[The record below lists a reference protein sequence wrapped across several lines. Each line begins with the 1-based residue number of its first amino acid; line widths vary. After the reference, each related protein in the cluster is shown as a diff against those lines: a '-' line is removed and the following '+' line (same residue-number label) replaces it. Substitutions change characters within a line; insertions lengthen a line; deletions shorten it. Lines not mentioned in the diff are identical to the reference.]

1 MLTVLGGLC
10 RGSAAIAAA
19 LLDGELPTVAE
30 SALLGDHTM
39 ALQTVQL
46 VEMLLIIGFDG
57 LVRSDMRVPAL
68 WHRFVFRVLHKSS

>member
-1 MLTVLGGLC
+1 M
-10 RGSAAIAAA
+10 AIATPAM
-19 LLDGELPTVAE
+19 LPKPTVAE

-57 LVRSDMRVPAL
+57 LVRSNLRVPAL
-68 WHRFVFRVLHKSS
+68 